1 MLEEGSAACAGWL
14 RLQANGVISWTR
26 ELYVVQAV
34 D

>member
-1 MLEEGSAACAGWL
+1 MLEEGGAACAGWL
-14 RLQANGVISWTR
+14 RVPANGVISWAR